1 MTNSYVNA
9 PWQPSIWHNIC
20 SNKPIVVLNLSKLE
34 EINVLASE
42 ANWAW
47 PVALHNIF
55 RPRDVNLLVAE
66 SPSEFVNIIQRR
78 RIHATIV
85 DMDSERPGG
94 LATIRIIRMNYPL
107 LPCILLTSVAEEVV
121 LSKALQLDVFS
132 VIGKPVDMSV
142 LRGQLNRLFKKKYNC
157 DIFK

>member
-1 MTNSYVNA
+1 
-9 PWQPSIWHNIC
+9 
-20 SNKPIVVLNLSKLE
+20 
-34 EINVLASE
+34 
-42 ANWAW
+42 
-47 PVALHNIF
+47 
-55 RPRDVNLLVAE
+55 VAE